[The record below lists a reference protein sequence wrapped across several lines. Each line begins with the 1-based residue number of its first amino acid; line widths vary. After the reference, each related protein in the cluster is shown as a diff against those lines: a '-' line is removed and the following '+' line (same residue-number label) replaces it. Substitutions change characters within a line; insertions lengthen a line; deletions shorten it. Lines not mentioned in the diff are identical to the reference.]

1 MESLLHMHKSAIEA
15 NISYFQALR
24 NKAVEQA
31 LDARAQELKWVHVLA
46 MKENPDSALKDLLSS
61 T

>member
-1 MESLLHMHKSAIEA
+1 MHKSAIEA